1 MASPS
6 LTVSPTTTMLVAPS
20 SSVTLSGLSVSGD
33 TADQEQVTVAT
44 TLGTLSVATL
54 TNVTLAYGDS
64 WTGTQSVT
72 FTGLQSSVNAVL
84 ASVSLVTT
92 ATTGT
97 AQISL
102 TAMVAQSGYNYLASN
117 QHFYA
122 YVPCSNCE
130 WTSADTAAQQL
141 SFNGQPGYLATIPN
155 ATVNAFISDNISQA
169 SNVWFGARAYESI
182 ATDGSQVYATANGTT
197 YPRVWRWTEGS
208 AESTIA
214 GGVISECTNPTGTC
228 TFTNG
233 SSFYSS
239 WSSGEPNNTGGST
252 TTAYQ
257 GEWAGATNWNGTS
270 GSWNDLPNQP
280 SSNDAVTGYVV
291 EYGGKTNTN
300 SSLGTGFA
308 GVVTTSSNVVIAATA
323 VAPSAPTVTATGA
336 DSSINLSWTPPNDG
350 GSLIT
355 GYQVSTD
362 DGTTWTAT
370 ATTST
375 NTVVNG
381 NVVTTVAATI
391 NDLTNGT
398 SYSVQVRAVNSAG
411 YGTASTPVAAV
422 PVTTPA
428 PPTTVAATAADVS
441 ATVAFTAP
449 ANTGGSTITGY
460 TVTAT
465 PGGATATCSASPCT
479 VTGLTNGTAYTFT
492 VHATNSVGSG
502 PESSAST
509 SVTPATLPDAPTIG
523 AVTGGNGAITV
534 NWSAPG
540 NTGGDPVTGYV
551 ITPYLNGVAQTPVSS
566 TGTGTADTVTGL
578 TNGTAYTFTVEA
590 VTAFGTGAES
600 AQSTTAVPATLP
612 DAPTI
617 GAVTGGNG
625 AITVNWSAPGNTGG
639 DPVTG
644 YVITPYLNGV
654 AQTPVSSTGTGTADT
669 VTGLTN
675 GTAYTFTVEAVTAF
689 GTGAESAQSTTVTP
703 SSPPVLRKPAAPVGP
718 VAPDPVAP
726 VAPTMPSVPESVV
739 PTGGSIAATPQGTG
753 YWALSPSGVVTN
765 HGTAGNY
772 GSENGAHLDA
782 PIVAIKSTNTGD
794 GYWEAASDGGVFTF
808 GDATFY
814 GSMGGTKLNQPIVG
828 LASTPDGGGYWLV
841 GADGGVFTF
850 GDATFYGSM
859 GGTKLNQPIVGL
871 ASTPDGG
878 GYWLVGADG
887 GVFTFGDATFN
898 GSLGATG
905 TVLIIGII
913 CSGNSDYRLISRQG
927 NAYQFGTPP

>member
-600 AQSTTAVPATLP
+600 AQSTT
-612 DAPTI
+612 
-617 GAVTGGNG
+617 
-625 AITVNWSAPGNTGG
+625 
-639 DPVTG
+639 
-644 YVITPYLNGV
+644 
-654 AQTPVSSTGTGTADT
+654 
-669 VTGLTN
+669 
-675 GTAYTFTVEAVTAF
+675 
-689 GTGAESAQSTTVTP
+689 VTP